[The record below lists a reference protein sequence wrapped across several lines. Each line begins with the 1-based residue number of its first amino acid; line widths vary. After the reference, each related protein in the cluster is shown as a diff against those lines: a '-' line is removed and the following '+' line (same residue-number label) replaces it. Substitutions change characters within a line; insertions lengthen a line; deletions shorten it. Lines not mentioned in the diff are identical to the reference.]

1 MPDVPGSR
9 PAVPPPQGWQ
19 QLLRERGYRL
29 TPQRQLVLEAV
40 DRLEHPTPET
50 ILERVRETAA
60 AVNLS
65 TVYRTLDLLEELG
78 LVTHAHLSHRSPSYH
93 TTAAGPHVHLV
104 CTSCGRVQ
112 ETGADVISDV
122 VRRVGDDLGFTV
134 DVGHASLSG
143 LCAACSERGAPV
155 AASTGGPRPGAAG
168 GRTRS

>member
-1 MPDVPGSR
+1 MPDSSGLSPVG
-9 PAVPPPQGWQ
+9 PPPQGWQ

-40 DRLEHPTPET
+40 DRLEHPTPEA
-50 ILERVRETAA
+50 ILEHVRGTAA

-93 TTAAGPHVHLV
+93 TTAAAPHVHLV

-112 ETGADVISDV
+112 ETEADVISDV
-122 VRRVGDDLGFTV
+122 VRRVGEGLGFTV

-143 LCAACSERGAPV
+143 VCADCSARDGNSRQLALHRQ
-155 AASTGGPRPGAAG
+155 A
-168 GRTRS
+168 